1 MALPLLSQ
9 PTASC
14 TSDATLGTASHTSC
28 LYVRQCHLSWC
39 SLCPKLA
46 AEGLNLSLAL
56 RGTLNDDILSYDRLI
71 MVLLCSYLDLLDKS
85 KGQVQL
91 QGLSGALREGSECPR
106 AAGTYCWEISAG
118 ASHA

>member
-1 MALPLLSQ
+1 
-9 PTASC
+9 
-14 TSDATLGTASHTSC
+14 
-28 LYVRQCHLSWC
+28 
-39 SLCPKLA
+39 
-46 AEGLNLSLAL
+46 
-56 RGTLNDDILSYDRLI
+56 

-118 ASHA
+118 ASHAEIVYPYIPDPDGEDEGGQASSFLAVSTRWISAAKLLQSNLATLAQREGGE